1 MLPQYLYLKN
11 IIQLQKTSS
20 TQQYFLS
27 CATVVITIVI
37 CYFLSDYIGYRTVAL
52 LLLLVVSLL
61 AMLVD
66 RLPILL
72 AACLSAL
79 AWNFLFIPP
88 KFTFYISSIEDFLL
102 FIMYFVVA
110 LVNAT
115 LTTQIRQIEKKAQQ
129 RKEKE
134 QTLQLYKTLFNSL
147 SHELR
152 TPIATI
158 IAATDNLQ
166 TLNNKLSP
174 NDRAELV
181 GEISKAS
188 LRLNR
193 QVENLLNMSRVESGL
208 LQPKKDWCDVA
219 ELLYKVGQ
227 QLADYSQKRQL
238 QIVPAENLPLCWV
251 DYGLIEQILYN
262 LIYNA
267 LQYVPEQGI
276 IVVKAYYQNPT
287 LILSVEDNGEGIK
300 SDEISLIFD
309 KFYRAKN
316 TKAGGTGLGLSIVK
330 GFTEAHQGNVTVENL
345 QPNGAKF
352 TVYIP
357 TKTFVMEYE

>member
-1 MLPQYLYLKN
+1 MT
-11 IIQLQKTSS
+11 QLQKISS
-20 TQQYFLS
+20 SQQYFFSCGAIVLS
-27 CATVVITIVI
+27 ILVA
-37 CYFLSDYIGYRTVAL
+37 YLLSDYIGYRTVAL

-61 AMLVD
+61 AMFFD
-66 RLPILL
+66 RLPILS
-72 AACLSAL
+72 AAFLSAL

-88 KFTFYISSIEDFLL
+88 KFTLYISSIEDFLL
-102 FIMYFVVA
+102 FIMYFMVA

-115 LTTQIRQIEKKAQQ
+115 LTTQIRKVEKKAQQ

-134 QTLQLYKTLFNSL
+134 RTLQLYKTLFNSL

-166 TLNNKLSP
+166 TLDSKLTTA
-174 NDRAELV
+174 DRAELV

-188 LRLNR
+188 LRLNI

-227 QLADYSQKRQL
+227 QLADYSQKHQL
-238 QIVPAENLPLCWV
+238 QIIPADDLPLCWV

-267 LQYVPEQGI
+267 LQYVPEQGVI
-276 IVVKAYYQNPT
+276 TVKAYYQNPT

-300 SDEISLIFD
+300 ADEISLIFD

-330 GFTEAHQGNVTVENL
+330 GFTEAHEGTVTVENL
-345 QPNGAKF
+345 HPNGAKF
-352 TVYIP
+352 TVSIP

>member
-1 MLPQYLYLKN
+1 MPIRLTL
-11 IIQLQKTSS
+11 
-20 TQQYFLS
+20 TQQYIYSNVLVAIS
-27 CATVVITIVI
+27 LVI

-88 KFTFYISSIEDFLL
+88 KFTFYINSIEDFLL
-102 FIMYFVVA
+102 FLMYFVVA

-166 TLNNKLSP
+166 TLDNKLSP

-208 LQPKKDWCDVA
+208 LQPQKDWCDVA

-227 QLADYSQKRQL
+227 QLADYSQKHQL
-238 QIVPAENLPLCWV
+238 QIVSADNLPLCWV

-267 LQYVPEQGI
+267 LQYVPEQGVI
-276 IVVKAYYQNPT
+276 TVKAYYQNPT

-300 SDEISLIFD
+300 PDEISLIFD

-316 TKAGGTGLGLSIVK
+316 SKAGGTGLGLSIVK